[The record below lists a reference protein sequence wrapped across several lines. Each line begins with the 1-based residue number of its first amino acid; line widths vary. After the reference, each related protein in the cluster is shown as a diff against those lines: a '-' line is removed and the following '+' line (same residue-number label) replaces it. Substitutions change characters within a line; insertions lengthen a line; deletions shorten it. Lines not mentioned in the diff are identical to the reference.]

1 MAFKLDLT
9 KALDWPSRLSRVID
23 VDGTFRAW
31 TLLAAMR
38 VIAPQKKGDGFER
51 HFADSSYPPDFS
63 EASERNVDAYRALAA
78 LFYWDGGESTIQGD
92 YKEPGDFFTLSP
104 VRAGDTVF
112 RDVWER
118 GEAEGSSSGY
128 EIEKMAKRGEVHS
141 CFASNYPYRYWWQAF
156 NRAVKQL
163 TEEFPNYSTTFEY
176 SSWNPSFDLQ
186 VLPYSFRQTI
196 GGAKA
201 LTPDDLVTGWMDSE
215 SARNLRRIS
224 GDTPWLITAE
234 DIDYTGVFLS
244 RSEDRRHNTL
254 RNLWERFAIDA
265 GFGSFVDTDA
275 FFERQLFKDRLESL
289 WLGETPPKYGAE
301 RLAQLKEDWFG
312 RGDEWRDEFP
322 YHGLA
327 AMLGYLAYFESQK
340 IGFGL
345 TSQNLDEI
353 RYDTEITKI
362 DKRWTRSAYFEIPVS
377 DIYEPW
383 EDGEEVEVDIAS
395 MSWGE
400 VEKNENETTFYDKPK
415 ALAVRRGGS
424 VGSSADVISDGESI
438 VVTIPRLYN
447 DDDGASSYLD
457 RTGHPSVLEAYF
469 DSYGDAQALED
480 ALNEK
485 AAEAIASA
493 SRETTSGKIR
503 VYAESSA
510 ETEVWDP
517 LAMGGAG
524 QDGYS
529 WWSLEETDF
538 PFVAKVWDISLL
550 DENRYFFIR
559 TTGSSLIAKFGDFNI
574 SAKCW
579 EEVGGD
585 GVRDLKPILPDVTN
599 ANGKIKV
606 SLKRAEKHFEVVT
619 DPSRTI
625 RIQNGG
631 IGYNGEVR
639 ILPLP
644 IIYRCQS
651 QGKRVEIFPCAVNGS
666 LDLPVSPTWASD
678 TLVYEPAEIPNES
691 ELFFKRESELE
702 FLRSITFVEYDRNVI
717 YPNKL

>member
-9 KALDWPSRLSRVID
+9 KALNWPSRLSRVID

-38 VIAPQKKGDGFER
+38 VIAPQKKGDGFAR

-63 EASERNVDAYRALAA
+63 EVSERNVDAYRALAA
-78 LFYWDGGESTIQGD
+78 LFYWDGGESTVED
-92 YKEPGDFFTLSP
+92 PTNENVATLTP
-104 VRAGDTVF
+104 VKAGSQVF
-112 RDVWER
+112 VDVKER
-118 GEAEGSSSGY
+118 GESPCWGGY
-128 EIEKMAKRGEVHS
+128 DLEKAAKRGEVHS
-141 CFASNYPYRYWWQAF
+141 CLASQYPYRYWWQAF
-156 NRAVKQL
+156 NRAVEKL

-176 SSWNPSFDLQ
+176 SSWEDPYDLQ
-186 VLPYSFRQTI
+186 VLPYSFKQTI
-196 GGAKA
+196 GGARA
-201 LTPDDLVTGWMDSE
+201 LTPDDLVTGWMASE

-244 RSEDRRHNTL
+244 GSEDQRHNTL
-254 RNLWERFAIDA
+254 RNLWERFAVDA

-275 FFERQLFKDRLESL
+275 YFERQLFKDRLESL
-289 WLGETPPKYGAE
+289 WLAETSPKYGAD
-301 RLAQLKEDWFG
+301 RLAQLKGDWSG

-340 IGFGL
+340 IGFAL
-345 TSQNLDEI
+345 TSQKLDEI

-362 DKRWTRSAYFEIPVS
+362 DKRWTRSAYYEIPVS

-400 VEKNENETTFYDKPK
+400 VEKNESKTTFYDKPR
-415 ALAVRRGGS
+415 AQAVRRRGS
-424 VGSSADVISDGESI
+424 VGSSADVIGDGESI

-447 DDDGASSYLD
+447 DEDGASSYLD

-469 DSYGDAQALED
+469 DSYGDAQALEN

-517 LAMGGAG
+517 LAIDGSGL
-524 QDGYS
+524 DGYGY
-529 WWSLEETDF
+529 WSYEETDF
-538 PFVAKVWDISLL
+538 PFVAKGYAAASLL
-550 DENRYFFIR
+550 DENRYFFVR
-559 TTGSSLIAKFGDFNI
+559 TTGSSLIAKFGDFNVA
-574 SAKCW
+574 AKCW
-579 EEVGGD
+579 EEVGD
-585 GVRDLKPILPDVTN
+585 EGVRDIAPILPDVLN

-631 IGYNGEVR
+631 VGYNGEVR

-651 QGKRVEIFPCAVNGS
+651 QGKRVEVFPCAVNGS
-666 LDLPVSPTWASD
+666 LDLTVSPTWASD
-678 TLVYEPAEIPNES
+678 ILVYEPAEIPNES